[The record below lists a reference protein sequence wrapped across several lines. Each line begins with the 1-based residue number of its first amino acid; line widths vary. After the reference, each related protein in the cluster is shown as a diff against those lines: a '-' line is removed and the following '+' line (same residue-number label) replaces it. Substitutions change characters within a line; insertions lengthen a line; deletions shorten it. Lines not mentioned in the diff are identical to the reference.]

1 MSSGESVERMNGA
14 QAVMRG
20 LVDAGARYVFGYPG
34 GTAMDL
40 FEALGQTEELDF
52 VLVRHEQAAVH
63 AADGYARS
71 TGRPGVALV
80 TSGPGVTNTLTGI
93 ATAYMDSIPIIVLC
107 AQVGTNFIGTD
118 AFQEVDS
125 TGISLPVVKHSYL
138 VKDAQELPRI
148 VAEAFYIANSG
159 RPGPVLIDLPADMQR
174 AMVDYTDPGKIELDS
189 YRPSYRGNH
198 RQIKQAASLIM
209 AAERPVL
216 YAGGGIITSGATDE
230 LVKLSELMTIPAVV
244 TLAGK
249 SCFPAHHPLNL
260 GLPGM
265 HGSVLANHVLAASD
279 LVITVGARFAQRV
292 TGSTETFASEAKV
305 IHIDIDPAEIGKN
318 VETQVPIVGDAKT
331 VLASLLEMLQKKHA
345 EPVDQPW
352 LDQIEQWRATEWF
365 TITDYPGS
373 ISPERFMDELDAR
386 IADLDA
392 YIVTEVGQ
400 HQLWAAQ
407 RLDID
412 EPRHFISS
420 CGLGTMGFGLP
431 ATMGVQIAHPD
442 SKVILV
448 SGDGSFQM
456 NVQEMA
462 TIAVNRLPVLAIV
475 INNRC
480 LGMVLQ
486 QAKVKNYHVRFAT
499 DLPQDGTLPDFVKL
513 AEVYGWRGACI
524 SRPDE
529 VASALDEALAA
540 DGPYLLEVDIT
551 DEANVWPMVYQGR
564 SITSLPQRDA
574 VSDVEDGKG
583 E

>member
-1 MSSGESVERMNGA
+1 MAAEESAERMNGA

-20 LVDAGARYVFGYPG
+20 LRDAGARYVFGYPG

-40 FEALGQTEELDF
+40 FEALGQTDGLEF
-52 VLVRHEQAAVH
+52 VLVRHEQSAVH

-71 TGRPGVALV
+71 TGKPGVALV
-80 TSGPGVTNTLTGI
+80 TSGPGATNTVTGI
-93 ATAYMDSIPIIVLC
+93 ATAYMDSVPVIVLC

-125 TGISLPVVKHSYL
+125 TGITLPVVKHSYL

-148 VAEAFYIANSG
+148 IAEAFYIASTG
-159 RPGPVLIDLPADMQR
+159 RPGPVLIDLPADMQQ
-174 AMVDYTDPGKIELDS
+174 AMVTYRLPDKIELDS
-189 YRPSYRGNH
+189 YRPSYKGNH
-198 RQIKQAASLIM
+198 RQIKQAANLIM
-209 AAERPVL
+209 SSSRPVL
-216 YAGGGIITSGATDE
+216 YAGGGIIASGATDE
-230 LVKLSELMTIPAVV
+230 LIQLAELMDIPTVV

-249 SCFPAHHPLNL
+249 SCFPAHHRLNL

-292 TGSTETFASEAKV
+292 TGSTETFATGAKV

-318 VETQVPIVGDAKT
+318 VETQVPIVGDAKI
-331 VLASLLEMLQKKHA
+331 VLTSLIEMLEKKHA
-345 EPVDQPW
+345 EPVDQEW
-352 LDQIEQWRATEWF
+352 VSQVKEWRKTEDF
-365 TITDYPGS
+365 QITDYPGS
-373 ISPERFMDELDAR
+373 IAPERFMDELDAR

-392 YIVTEVGQ
+392 YVITDVGQ

-431 ATMGVQIAHPD
+431 AAMGVQLAHP
-442 SKVILV
+442 SARVILV

-462 TIAVNRLPVLAIV
+462 TIGVNNLPILAIV

-486 QAKVKNYHVRFAT
+486 QAKVKGYHVRFST
-499 DLPQDGTLPDFVKL
+499 DLPDDGTLPDFVKL
-513 AEVYGWRGACI
+513 ADVYGWRGARI
-524 SRPDE
+524 TKPEE
-529 VASALDEALAA
+529 VAGALDEALAA
-540 DGPYLLEVDIT
+540 DEPYLLEVDIT
-551 DEANVWPMVYQGR
+551 DEANVWPMMYNGT
-564 SITSLPQRDA
+564 SICALPERNAAEDA
-574 VSDVEDGKG
+574 EDGEG